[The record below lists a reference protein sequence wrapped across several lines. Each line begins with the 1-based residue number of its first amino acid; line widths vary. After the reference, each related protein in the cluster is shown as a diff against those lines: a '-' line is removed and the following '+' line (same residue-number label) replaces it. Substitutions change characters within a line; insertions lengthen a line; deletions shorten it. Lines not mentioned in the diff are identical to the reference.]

1 MLQVRYYDPAE
12 RQQEKERQRAS
23 DALLL
28 SEGRISRSD
37 LRERNGFF
45 SSVEIVESS
54 ISFQEAFA

>member
-1 MLQVRYYDPAE
+1 MMQVRYYDPAE

-28 SEGRISRSD
+28 REGRISRGE

-45 SSVEIVESS
+45 SSVEIVDSS
-54 ISFQEAFA
+54 ISFQEVFA

>member
-1 MLQVRYYDPAE
+1 MMQVRYYDPAE

-28 SEGRISRSD
+28 REGRISPAE

-45 SSVEIVESS
+45 SSVEVIDSS
-54 ISFQEAFA
+54 ISFQEVFA

>member
-1 MLQVRYYDPAE
+1 MLEVRYYDPAE

-28 SEGRISRSD
+28 SEGRASQSE
-37 LRERNGFF
+37 LRERNSFF

-54 ISFQEAFA
+54 ISFREVFA